1 MPHGFRAVLTEMWV
15 SVREVSATTF
25 HAILSPRGR
34 DQGGSCFTLP
44 RQQPLPGARGVDH
57 AQASVGGDRRRF
69 SPCHLGD
76 WICRPNVSP
85 DFPLAV
91 ICFSEQTQ
99 TWRIGYLQEVSKDGS
114 AVYVAAAG
122 HLRVTVNANGL
133 VQPPSD
139 RPPGV
144 DCFGKTLKELRAEGR
159 VVELTH
165 KR

>member
-1 MPHGFRAVLTEMWV
+1 MRRCSGGN
-15 SVREVSATTF
+15 F
-25 HAILSPRGR
+25 HERIA
-34 DQGGSCFTLP
+34 
-44 RQQPLPGARGVDH
+44 ARGPSALVRGLLMPKLPL
-57 AQASVGGDRRRF
+57 AATAVASVFVTLATG
-69 SPCHLGD
+69 S
-76 WICRPNVSP
+76 VAKTVP

-159 VVELTH
+159 VVEFGHTQ
-165 KR
+165 

>member
-1 MPHGFRAVLTEMWV
+1 LATG
-15 SVREVSATTF
+15 SVAQTF
-25 HAILSPRGR
+25 P
-34 DQGGSCFTLP
+34 
-44 RQQPLPGARGVDH
+44 
-57 AQASVGGDRRRF
+57 
-69 SPCHLGD
+69 
-76 WICRPNVSP
+76 P

>member
-1 MPHGFRAVLTEMWV
+1 MPKL
-15 SVREVSATTF
+15 
-25 HAILSPRGR
+25 
-34 DQGGSCFTLP
+34 
-44 RQQPLPGARGVDH
+44 
-57 AQASVGGDRRRF
+57 SVGGDRHRF

-76 WICRPNVSP
+76 SICVPQTFPP